1 MKQMNDAHHGG
12 WTTKMDWIFHTIR
25 QHALNW
31 SPTHKPSVPS
41 WSIYL
46 SASCSTTNHAAS
58 AYQGIS
64 VLHYSRCYEQLT
76 ADGRF
81 QLFFFK
87 HQHNFCLFKRGSF
100 FSAFSC
106 HFILP
111 FLWSL
116 TMTSHYPLLVLYL
129 QEQVR
134 PHVPVKM
141 CPSRPMLVSLCWVT
155 EEILPLTLLPLQ
167 EKHKLDTTS
176 KRTYLPI

>member
-1 MKQMNDAHHGG
+1 MQHRPIKEFQFSIIADA
-12 WTTKMDWIFHTIR
+12 
-25 QHALNW
+25 
-31 SPTHKPSVPS
+31 
-41 WSIYL
+41 
-46 SASCSTTNHAAS
+46 TNS
-58 AYQGIS
+58 S
-64 VLHYSRCYEQLT
+64 QLME
-76 ADGRF
+76 DF
-81 QLFFFK
+81 SFFFFK

-129 QEQVR
+129 QEQGR